1 MMAAAPCGASR
12 RCQKEDSG
20 MWTVTGEREEPG
32 EAGKRSEVPGEERG
46 GPEGE
51 EGLGVTGQR

>member
-1 MMAAAPCGASR
+1 
-12 RCQKEDSG
+12 